1 MVLQQS
7 GKPFQ
12 DKHAVN
18 ASGSRNVVRSAAD
31 LQPSVVSAW
40 LSTLAMIELCDLLA

>member
-1 MVLQQS
+1 MVLHQS
-7 GKPFQ
+7 GEPFQ
-12 DKHAVN
+12 DKHAVERVRL
-18 ASGSRNVVRSAAD
+18 AHVVRCAAD